1 MSATTLGQ
9 VHKTASGTKPLWI
22 AVGALGA
29 AVLAL
34 GATLVYLQGRP
45 AESRITPMPAI
56 ASVQTEA
63 VPTAIAASTASPSPQ
78 AAMQQD
84 ESEKPVAAPA
94 KKSPVTSKSAA
105 SKNARAT
112 GSTATANA
120 SNHGAGSN
128 APVVSSGYPAVAMDS
143 PAVAQPAPQPVRS
156 VCGNCG
162 TVESA
167 TPIQREGSGTGL
179 GAVAGGVLGA
189 VVGNQV
195 GGGNGRTVAAVLGAL
210 GGGWAGNSIEKK
222 MKKETLYQ
230 VRVRMEDGGSR
241 TFEVAT
247 PVNAGSHVTVE
258 GGSLRLADGNLASPL
273 PPRQQ
278 RQTQSSPNPIQTGG

>member
-1 MSATTLGQ
+1 MSATTIGQ
-9 VHKTASGTKPLWI
+9 VHKTTSGTKPLWI

-34 GATLVYLQGRP
+34 GATLVYMQARP
-45 AESRITPMPAI
+45 AEPRLTPMPAI
-56 ASVQTEA
+56 ASMQTEA
-63 VPTAIAASTASPSPQ
+63 AP

-84 ESEKPVAAPA
+84 ESEKPVAAPVMKA
-94 KKSPVTSKSAA
+94 PVPHKSVA
-105 SKNARAT
+105 SKNDRAT
-112 GSTATANA
+112 GSTSTART
-120 SNHGAGSN
+120 SSHGAGSN
-128 APVVSSGYPAVAMDS
+128 APVVSSGYPAVATDN
-143 PAVAQPAPQPVRS
+143 PVVVAQPALQVVRPA
-156 VCGNCG
+156 CGNCG

-167 TPIQREGSGTGL
+167 TPIQREGAGTGL

-195 GGGNGRTVAAVLGAL
+195 GGGNGRTVATVLGAL
-210 GGGWAGNSIEKK
+210 GGGWAGNSVEKK

-258 GGSLRLADGNLASPL
+258 GGSLRMADGSLASPL
-273 PPRQQ
+273 PARPQ
-278 RQTQSSPNPIQTGG
+278 RQTQSSPNPVQTGY

>member
-34 GATLVYLQGRP
+34 GATLVYLQARP
-45 AESRITPMPAI
+45 AESRITSMPAI
-56 ASVQTEA
+56 TSVQTEA
-63 VPTAIAASTASPSPQ
+63 VPAAIAASTASPSPL
-78 AAMQQD
+78 AAMKQD

-195 GGGNGRTVAAVLGAL
+195 GGGNGRTAAAVLGAL

-258 GGSLRLADGNLASPL
+258 GGSLRLADGSLASPL

-278 RQTQSSPNPIQTGG
+278 RQTQSSPNPIPTGG

>member
-56 ASVQTEA
+56 TSVQTEA
-63 VPTAIAASTASPSPQ
+63 VPAAIAASTASPSPQ
-78 AAMQQD
+78 AAMKQD

-128 APVVSSGYPAVAMDS
+128 APGVSSGYPAVAMDS

-195 GGGNGRTVAAVLGAL
+195 GGGNGRTAAAVLGAL